1 MTRTDFIATMKA
13 QVEVLKAER
22 SEIKKLAATDGDAYH
37 KFNKLGHEISAIEN
51 AIREM
56 ERA

>member
-22 SEIKKLAATDGDAYH
+22 SEIKKLAATDSDAYH

>member
-1 MTRTDFIATMKA
+1 MTRNEFIVTMKT
-13 QVEVLKAER
+13 QVEAMRTEY
-22 SEIKKLAATDGDAYH
+22 SEIKKSSKIDDNAYH
-37 KFNKLGHEISAIEN
+37 KLRKLGHEISAIEN

>member
-1 MTRTDFIATMKA
+1 MTRTEFIATMKA

-22 SEIKKLAATDGDAYH
+22 AEFKKLTATDGDAYH
-37 KFNKLGHEISAIEN
+37 KYNKLGHEISAIEN